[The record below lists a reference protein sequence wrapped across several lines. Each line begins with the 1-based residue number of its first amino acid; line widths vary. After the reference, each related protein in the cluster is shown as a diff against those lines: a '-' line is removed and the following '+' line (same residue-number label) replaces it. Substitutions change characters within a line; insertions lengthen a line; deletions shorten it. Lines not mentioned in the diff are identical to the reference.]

1 MYHTIHDP
9 DHATIFVYVFSDKR
23 NRFIPVRMPRV
34 KCPECGA
41 DFESMV
47 WYNANRR
54 EPRIDPLWVVECEC
68 GEQFTSDDPN
78 S

>member
-1 MYHTIHDP
+1 MFPTIHDP
-9 DHATIFVYVFSDKR
+9 DPATVFVYVFSYKR
-23 NRFIPVRMPRV
+23 NRFIPVRMPQV

-41 DFESMV
+41 KFESMV
-47 WYNANRR
+47 WYDANRR
-54 EPRIDPLWVVECEC
+54 HTEAGPLWVVECEC